1 MRSSAIALEVEV
13 RDSRS
18 RRMPPVALLV
28 ALLAGCGGEP
38 PPQEGAPGETAEA
51 TPPDPVAARKASAA
65 NAAAD
70 AAATAASDARLKQ
83 LTEQASAP
91 APAWQPA
98 ITPTEPDTRADTLQ
112 RAEQAF
118 AAGTLDSAPDSA
130 LDLYLSVLES
140 DPQQPEAKAG
150 VARVL
155 DALQQRAEL
164 ALAERRYA
172 DAAQPMPMLLKL
184 RGDEPAIRDLQQRV
198 DAGRE
203 LAALLGEAQRLQQ
216 AGHLLEPPGDNAAAV
231 FRKVLERDPAE
242 PTALGGLG
250 RLESQLVAQATAA
263 AEAGDYE
270 ASDRLLAD
278 ASRVRPGSGTVQNAG
293 TRIVELR
300 QDRAGQLL
308 EQANAAAQSG
318 DVARAEQLLAQLE
331 RVSVQAQGIDELR
344 ERIEQARVYGGFQP
358 GQALTETLASGGSAP
373 EMVVIPAGRF
383 AMGSRE
389 DEPRRRKNEGPQHEI
404 TFTRGFALARTEIT
418 VAQFRAFVD
427 ATGYRTSAERR
438 GRSTIYDER
447 TGGMAERDSVDWRQ
461 DHAGRTAAT
470 NLPVVHVSWEDAK
483 AYADWLSRETGAAYR
498 LPSEAEFEYALRA
511 GSTTAFP
518 WGDDRPPRVLANL
531 TGDGDRSATRR
542 EWGDAFRRYRDG
554 FWGAAPVRSFDPN
567 EFGVHDIDGNVSE
580 WVEDCWHDN
589 YLRAP
594 KDGSAWVNP
603 GCERRNIR
611 GGSWASA
618 PEQARSA
625 FRVNAAPD
633 ASNARVGFRVAR
645 GL

>member
-1 MRSSAIALEVEV
+1 M

-18 RRMPPVALLV
+18 RRMPPFALLV

-38 PPQEGAPGETAEA
+38 APGEEAASRDAAEA
-51 TPPDPVAARKASAA
+51 TPPDPAAARKTSAE
-65 NAAAD
+65 NAAAE
-70 AAATAASDARLKQ
+70 AAATAASDARLRQ

-91 APAWQPA
+91 APAWQPE
-98 ITPTEPDTRADTLQ
+98 ITPTEPESREATLQ
-112 RAEQAF
+112 QAEQAL
-118 AAGTLDSAPDSA
+118 AAGKIDSGPGNA

-140 DPQQPEAKAG
+140 DPGNAQAQAG
-150 VARVL
+150 VARVVE
-155 DALQQRAEL
+155 ALQLRVET

-172 DAAQPMPMLLKL
+172 DAAQPMPVLLKL
-184 RGDEPAIRDLQQRV
+184 RGEDAAILDLQQRV

-231 FRKVLERDPAE
+231 FRKVLERDSAE
-242 PTALGGLG
+242 PTALSGLS
-250 RLESQLVAQATAA
+250 RLEAQLVAQATAA

-300 QDRAGQLL
+300 QDRASQLL
-308 EQANAAAQSG
+308 QQANAAAQSG

-358 GQALTETLASGGSAP
+358 GQALTETLASGGPAP

-383 AMGSRE
+383 AMGSSG
-389 DEPRRRKNEGPQHEI
+389 DERRRRKNEGPQHEI
-404 TFTRGFALARTEIT
+404 TLARGFALSRTEIT

-447 TGGMAERDSVDWRQ
+447 TGGMTEREAVDWRQ
-461 DHAGRTAAT
+461 DHAGRTAAP

-483 AYADWLSRETGAAYR
+483 AYADWLSRETGASYR

-511 GSTTAFP
+511 GSTTPFP
-518 WGDDRPPRVLANL
+518 WGEDRPPRVLANL

-554 FWGAAPVRSFDPN
+554 YWGAAPVRTFDPN
-567 EFGVHDIDGNVSE
+567 AFGVHDIDGNVSE
-580 WVEDCWHDN
+580 GVEDCWHDN

-618 PEQARSA
+618 PDQARSA

-645 GL
+645 DL

>member
-1 MRSSAIALEVEV
+1 M

-18 RRMPPVALLV
+18 RRMPPVAMLV
-28 ALLAGCGGEP
+28 ALLVGCGSEP
-38 PPQEGAPGETAEA
+38 PPETDRTSGEAAEA
-51 TPPDPVAARKASAA
+51 TPPDPVAARNASAA
-65 NAAAD
+65 SAAAE
-70 AAATAASDARLKQ
+70 AAATAASDARLRQ

-91 APAWQPA
+91 APAWQPD
-98 ITPTEPDTRADTLQ
+98 ITPTEPETRADTLQ
-112 RAEQAF
+112 RAEQAL
-118 AAGTLDSAPDSA
+118 AAGRLDSEPGSA
-130 LDLYLSVLES
+130 IELYLSVLES
-140 DPQQPEAKAG
+140 EPDNPKAQAG
-150 VARVL
+150 VAQVV
-155 DALQQRAEL
+155 DALQLRVET

-184 RGDEPAIRDLQQRV
+184 RGDDAAIQALQQRV
-198 DAGRE
+198 DVGRE

-231 FRKVLERDPAE
+231 FRKVLDRDPAE
-242 PTALGGLG
+242 PTALSGLG

-308 EQANAAAQSG
+308 QEANAAAQSG

-331 RVSVQAQGIDELR
+331 HVSVQAQGIDELR
-344 ERIEQARVYGGFQP
+344 ERIEHARVYGGFQP

-373 EMVVIPAGRF
+373 EMVVIPAGGF
-383 AMGSRE
+383 VMGSPG
-389 DEPRRRKNEGPQHEI
+389 DERRRRKNEGPQHEI
-404 TFTRGFALARTEIT
+404 TLTRGFALSRTEIT

-427 ATGYRTSAERR
+427 ASGYRTSAERR

-447 TGGMAERDSVDWRQ
+447 TGGMTERDAVDWRQ

-483 AYADWLSRETGAAYR
+483 AYADWLTREIGATYR

-511 GSTTAFP
+511 GSSTPFP
-518 WGDDRPPRVLANL
+518 WGEDRPPRVLANL

-618 PEQARSA
+618 PDQARSA
-625 FRVNAAPD
+625 FRVNASPE

>member
-1 MRSSAIALEVEV
+1 M
-13 RDSRS
+13 RDSRF
-18 RRMPPVALLV
+18 RRVPSVALLF

-38 PPQEGAPGETAEA
+38 SPADDASSRESAAA
-51 TPPDPVAARKASAA
+51 TSPDPAAAQRATAA
-65 NAAAD
+65 NAAAE
-70 AAATAASDARLKQ
+70 AAAEAASDARLRQ
-83 LTEQASAP
+83 LTDAASAP
-91 APAWQPA
+91 APAWQPK
-98 ITPTEPDTRADTLQ
+98 ITPTDTASRADTLQ

-118 AAGTLDSAPDSA
+118 AAGKLDSEPGSA
-130 LDLYLSVLES
+130 LELYLSVLES
-140 DPQQPEAKAG
+140 EPDNQAARDG
-150 VARVL
+150 VARVVE
-155 DALQQRAEL
+155 ALQLRVET

-172 DAAQPMPMLLKL
+172 DAARPMPMLLKL
-184 RGDEPAIRDLQQRV
+184 RGEDPAIQTLQQRV

-203 LAALLGEAQRLQQ
+203 LDALLAEAQRLQQ
-216 AGHLLEPPGDNAAAV
+216 AGHLLEPAGDNAAAV
-231 FRKVLERDPAE
+231 FRRVLERDPAE
-242 PTALGGLG
+242 PTALDGLL
-250 RLESQLVAQATAA
+250 RLEAQLVAQATAA

-308 EQANAAAQSG
+308 QEANAAAQAG

-331 RVSVQAQGIDELR
+331 RVSAQAQGIDELR

-358 GQALTETLASGGSAP
+358 GQALTEALASGGTAP

-383 AMGSRE
+383 LMGSPSGE
-389 DEPRRRKNEGPQHEI
+389 KGRRKNEGPQHEI
-404 TFTRGFALARTEIT
+404 ILARGFALARTEIT

-447 TGGMAERDSVDWRQ
+447 TGGMAERPGVDWRH
-461 DHAGRTAAT
+461 DHAGRTAAP

-483 AYADWLSRETGAAYR
+483 AYADWLSRETGATYR

-511 GSTTAFP
+511 GSSTAFP
-518 WGDDRPPRVLANL
+518 WGDNGPPRVLANL

-567 EFGVHDIDGNVSE
+567 PFGVHDIDGNVSE
-580 WVEDCWHDN
+580 WVEDCWHDT

-618 PEQARSA
+618 PDQVRCA
-625 FRVNAAPD
+625 FRVNASPD

-645 GL
+645 KL

>member
-1 MRSSAIALEVEV
+1 
-13 RDSRS
+13 
-18 RRMPPVALLV
+18 MPPVALLV
-28 ALLAGCGGEP
+28 VLLAGCGGEP
-38 PPQEGAPGETAEA
+38 APAPDGSSSDAAEA

-65 NAAAD
+65 NAAAE
-70 AAATAASDARLKQ
+70 AAATAASDERLRQ
-83 LTEQASAP
+83 LTDEASAP
-91 APAWQPA
+91 APAWQPE

-112 RAEQAF
+112 RAEQSF
-118 AAGTLDSAPDSA
+118 AAGRLDGEQGSA
-130 LDLYLSVLES
+130 LDLYLSVLHS
-140 DPQQPEAKAG
+140 DPGNAEAKAG
-150 VARVL
+150 IDRVL
-155 DALQQRAEL
+155 DALQLRVEA

-184 RGDEPAIRDLQQRV
+184 RGEDEAIRALQRRV

-216 AGHLLEPPGDNAAAV
+216 AGNLLEPPGDNAAAV
-231 FRKVLERDPAE
+231 FRKVLDRDPAE
-242 PTALGGLG
+242 PTALSGLT

-278 ASRVRPGSGTVQNAG
+278 ASRVRPGSGLVQNAG

-300 QDRAGQLL
+300 QDRAGELL
-308 EQANAAAQSG
+308 QQANAAAQAG

-373 EMVVIPAGRF
+373 EMVVMPAGRF
-383 AMGSRE
+383 HMGSPG
-389 DEPRRRKNEGPQHEI
+389 DERRRRKNEGPQHEI
-404 TFTRGFALARTEIT
+404 TLARGFALSRTEIT

-427 ATGYRTSAERR
+427 ATGYRTSAEQR

-447 TGGMAERDSVDWRQ
+447 TGGMTEREAVDWRQ
-461 DHAGRTAAT
+461 DHAGRTAAP

-483 AYADWLSRETGAAYR
+483 AYADWLSRETGATYR

-511 GSTTAFP
+511 GSTTPFP
-518 WGDDRPPRVLANL
+518 WGDERPPRVLANL

-542 EWGDAFRRYRDG
+542 EWGDAFRGYRDG

-567 EFGVHDIDGNVSE
+567 EFGIHDIDGNVSE

-625 FRVNAAPD
+625 FRVNASPD

-645 GL
+645 QL